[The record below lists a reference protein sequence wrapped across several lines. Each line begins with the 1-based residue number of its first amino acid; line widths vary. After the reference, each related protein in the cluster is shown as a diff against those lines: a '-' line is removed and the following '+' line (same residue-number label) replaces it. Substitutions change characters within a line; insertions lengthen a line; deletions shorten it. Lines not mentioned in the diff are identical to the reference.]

1 MNEEYITQ
9 TEAFCTSVYASYK
22 DMDSEQELTLILDLE
37 VLNGLL
43 KEAFNITYHE
53 VANIQ
58 TDGRSVKLTL
68 EKL

>member
-1 MNEEYITQ
+1 MEEQETVVI
-9 TEAFCTSVYASYK
+9 AFAKSVYDTYK
-22 DMDSEQELTLILDLE
+22 SMDSKQELTLILDLE

-58 TDGRSVKLTL
+58 TDGQSVKLTL

>member
-1 MNEEYITQ
+1 MEEQETVVVVF
-9 TEAFCTSVYASYK
+9 AKSVYDTYK
-22 DMDSEQELTLILDLE
+22 DVDSEQELTLILDLE